1 MNEMSKVKKSAACAI
16 CIALCC
22 VLPLTLHGV
31 QDAAK
36 VLCPMHIPALLCG
49 LVCGWQFGLFCGLA
63 GPALSCLLTSMPAAA
78 YLPSMMIELS
88 VYGAVSGLLM
98 RYVRTGSTYADLY
111 ISQISAMLLGRVL
124 SGISK
129 TYIFMSGDYGMEAWI
144 AGSVIESLPGTVIQL
159 ILIPTL
165 VFALMRARLIP
176 ERYQGTEKHSKHD

>member
-1 MNEMSKVKKSAACAI
+1 MNEMSKVKKSSICAI

-22 VLPLTLHGV
+22 VLPLMLHGV

-36 VLCPMHIPALLCG
+36 VLCPMHLPVFLCG
-49 LVCGWQFGLFCGLA
+49 LVCGWRFGLFCGLS

-78 YLPSMMIELS
+78 YLPSMMVELAI
-88 VYGAVSGLLM
+88 YGGVSGLLM
-98 RYVRTGSTYADLY
+98 QHVRTGSTYADLY

-124 SGISK
+124 SGVSK

-144 AGSVIESLPGTVIQL
+144 AGSVIESLPGTIIQL

-165 VFALMRARLIP
+165 VFALMRSRLIP
-176 ERYQGTEKHSKHD
+176 ERYDRMEKHPKHD